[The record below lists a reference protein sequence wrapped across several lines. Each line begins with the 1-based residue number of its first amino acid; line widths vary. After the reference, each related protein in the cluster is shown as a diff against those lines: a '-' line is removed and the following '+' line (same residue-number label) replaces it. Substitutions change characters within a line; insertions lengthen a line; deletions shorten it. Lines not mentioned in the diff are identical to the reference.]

1 MKPSRGAPPTLTEVL
16 DVEQAPAAEP
26 PLPPTTESMPLELG
40 EPRAGHR
47 ASDGPTLL
55 DAQIEARVRAA
66 VAALMPAWQEA
77 LVRAVTAA
85 MSAELRAKRPDE
97 KPPPIG

>member
-16 DVEQAPAAEP
+16 DFEDTSGTEPA
-26 PLPPTTESMPLELG
+26 LPPTTESMPLELAA
-40 EPRAGHR
+40 PRAGQ
-47 ASDGPTLL
+47 ADETPTLL

-77 LVRAVTAA
+77 LVHAVTAA
-85 MSAELRAKRPDE
+85 VSAELRGKSPTQP
-97 KPPPIG
+97 PPPIG

>member
-1 MKPSRGAPPTLTEVL
+1 MKPGRGLPPTLTEVL
-16 DVEQAPAAEP
+16 DLEQAQAAEP
-26 PLPPTTESMPLELG
+26 ALPPTTESMPLELDA
-40 EPRAGHR
+40 PRAGQPG
-47 ASDGPTLL
+47 DTPTLL

-85 MSAELRAKRPDE
+85 VSAELRVKSPH
-97 KPPPIG
+97 KPPPPIG

>member
-16 DVEQAPAAEP
+16 DFEPAPAAEP
-26 PLPPTTESMPLELG
+26 ALPPTTESMPLELAA
-40 EPRAGHR
+40 PRAGR
-47 ASDGPTLL
+47 ASDPPTLL

-85 MSAELRAKRPDE
+85 VSAELRVKLPGPP
-97 KPPPIG
+97 PPPIG